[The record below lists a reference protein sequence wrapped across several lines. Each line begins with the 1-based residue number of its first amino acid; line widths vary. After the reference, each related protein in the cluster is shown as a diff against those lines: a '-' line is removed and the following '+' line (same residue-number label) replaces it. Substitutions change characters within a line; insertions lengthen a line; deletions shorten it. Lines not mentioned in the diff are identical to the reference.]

1 MPLPARTRCALLTAL
16 IAFAPAGGGGATASS
31 GAPAPPAWVRPVPGT
46 LARVD
51 VAPWLDADE
60 PEAALTASPASL
72 RRDFSADGRRP
83 GDVVYE
89 PIGVLVRIVRML
101 PGGIVEVRAA
111 ASARHAYAPQNRVLP
126 DVPPGAAL
134 RVAGGF
140 GGAADFFP
148 ELDTPESAARTITT
162 GTSLV
167 ALRTAAA
174 PYDPDSSDLV
184 RVRVRVAGGPATGT
198 IGWIAVAYVG
208 TPETTVPAHASIVER
223 ACRCR
228 PAAFFPGA

>member
-1 MPLPARTRCALLTAL
+1 MSLPTRTRCALVMTL
-16 IAFAPAGGGGATASS
+16 IAFAPTWGAAAASS
-31 GAPAPPAWVRPVPGT
+31 GAAAPPAWARPVSGT

-51 VAPWLDADE
+51 IAPWLDSDE
-60 PEAALTASPASL
+60 PEAALTASAASL

-89 PIGVLVRIVRML
+89 PVGVLVRIVRML

-111 ASARHAYAPQNRVLP
+111 AGAWRAYAPQNRALP
-126 DVPPGAAL
+126 EVPPGAAL

-148 ELDTPESAARTITT
+148 ELDTPESAARTIAT
-162 GTSLV
+162 GTLLV

-174 PYDPDSSDLV
+174 PYDPNSSDLV
-184 RVRVRVAGGPATGT
+184 RVRVRVAGGPAAGT

-208 TPETTVPAHASIVER
+208 TPETTIPAHASIVER

-228 PAAFFPGA
+228 PAAFFSGA